1 MVVFS
6 TLAERNKTLRLRSG
20 YQITKIK
27 GFEMNPFKLIH
38 QDKYSPARLGKLKTA
53 HGEIDTPV
61 FMPVGTQ
68 GVVKTLSPLEIEQ
81 AGAQIMLSNAYHLF
95 LRPGTELI
103 KKAGGL
109 HKFISWEK
117 PILTDSGGYQVFS
130 LAVLRKI
137 SDDGVEFQSHI
148 DGKKHFLTPESVVQI
163 QRDFGSDIMM
173 PLDECVPYPCAR
185 GHAMIAMKR
194 TIDWARRSKLVHSQS
209 RHFGRDRLSIVD
221 RQKNKNHG
229 LLTMDYG
236 LLFGIIQGAT
246 YDDMRKDCA
255 NELVEI
261 GFDGYAIGGVSV
273 GEPQEIIYNVARIA
287 CDYLPRESARY
298 LMGIG
303 LPEDIVNAVEAGV
316 DMFDCVAPTRYGR
329 NGTAFTSK
337 GKIVIRNSL
346 FIEDF
351 KPLDEDCGCY
361 TCKNFSRA
369 FLRHLFNT
377 DEMLG
382 LRLVSLHNIN
392 FYLELTRKIREAIKE
407 DRFVE
412 FKKSFIA
419 AYSACL
425 PAGRDSV

>member
-1 MVVFS
+1 
-6 TLAERNKTLRLRSG
+6 
-20 YQITKIK
+20 
-27 GFEMNPFKLIH
+27 MNPFNLIH
-38 QDKYSPARLGKLKTA
+38 KDKHSKARLGRVVTA

-109 HKFISWEK
+109 HKFISWKK

-137 SDDGVEFQSHI
+137 NDEGVEFQSHI
-148 DGKKHFLTPESVVQI
+148 DGKKHFLTPERVVQI

-173 PLDECVPYPCAR
+173 PLDECVQYPCAR
-185 GHAMIAMKR
+185 DHAQTAMKR
-194 TIDWARRSKLVHSQS
+194 TIDWARRSKQAFFSQ
-209 RHFGRDRLSIVD
+209 IEPEAEK
-221 RQKNKNHG
+221 RQ
-229 LLTMDYG
+229 
-236 LLFGIIQGAT
+236 LLFGIVQGAT
-246 YDDMRKDCA
+246 YDDMRRDCA
-255 NELVEI
+255 QQLVEI

-273 GEPQEIIYNVARIA
+273 GEPQEIIYNIARAA
-287 CDYLPRESARY
+287 CDCLPQESARY
-298 LMGIG
+298 LMGVG
-303 LPEDIVNAVEAGV
+303 LPEDIVNAVESGV
-316 DMFDCVAPTRYGR
+316 DMFDCVVPTRYGR

-337 GKIVIRNSL
+337 GKMVIRNSP

-351 KPLDEDCGCY
+351 KPLDENCGCY

-382 LRLVSLHNIN
+382 LRLVSLHNMN
-392 FYLELTRKIREAIKE
+392 FYLELMRKIREAIKE
-407 DRFVE
+407 KRFVE
-412 FKKSFIA
+412 FKKEFLGS
-419 AYSACL
+419 Y
-425 PAGRDSV
+425 GEK